1 MDTGSSGMRVQRAA
15 TVYPTVCYR
24 GLLYDASSHTNDV
37 WGRVGTRSST
47 QNCAFPARS
56 PLEKR
61 SGACKN
67 IDEGKVAVTEDGN
80 SMIRSGTT
88 SSCGEGLILQELFLG
103 GLRLHVSESI
113 CLDEL
118 DNRIN
123 HSFSY
128 EFPRGVTIHR

>member
-1 MDTGSSGMRVQRAA
+1 MK
-15 TVYPTVCYR
+15 
-24 GLLYDASSHTNDV
+24 
-37 WGRVGTRSST
+37 
-47 QNCAFPARS
+47 PAKT
-56 PLEKR
+56 LT
-61 SGACKN
+61 
-67 IDEGKVAVTEDGN
+67 EGKLQTENTEDGN
-80 SMIRSGTT
+80 SMLHVDI